1 MITLILAGGKS
12 ARMGRDK
19 AHIERPDGS
28 RQLDWL
34 AATVRDAVGGEL
46 FLSVRG
52 DDRRFPELPLIVD
65 SDPGGGP
72 LAALASAHAARPG
85 EPVLALGCDLFLLDA
100 ATLRFLLEH
109 RDPARPATCFA
120 NRIDGRP
127 EPLCA
132 IYEVSGISRAAG
144 ALAAGERCARHFLES
159 LAPRVLDLPRPAAL
173 DNANTPDQLAEC
185 FAKLARGVTPKTVS
199 VLYFAKLR
207 EARGL
212 DAERVETLA
221 CTPAGLY
228 DELRFRHRLPLD
240 LDSLR
245 AARNGDFCAWDE
257 SLSEGDE
264 VVFIP
269 PVAGG

>member
-1 MITLILAGGKS
+1 MIVLILAGGKS
-12 ARMGRDK
+12 KRMGRDK
-19 AHIERPDGS
+19 ALIERPDGI
-28 RQLDWL
+28 RNIDWL
-34 AATVRDAVGGEL
+34 ACIAREVTGCEVH
-46 FLSVRG
+46 LSLHG
-52 DDRRFPELPLIVD
+52 DSRKPIEAPVIADTE
-65 SDPGGGP
+65 PGGGP
-72 LAALASAHAARPG
+72 LAALASAHTAHPEEA
-85 EPVLALGCDLFLLDA
+85 VLVLGCDLFLLDA
-100 ATLRFLLEH
+100 DTLRFLLEN
-109 RDPARPATCFA
+109 RDPTRPATCFA

-132 IYEVSGISRAAG
+132 IYEVSGISQAAV

-159 LAPRVLDLPRPAAL
+159 LAPRVLDLPRPTAL
-173 DNANTPDQLAEC
+173 DNANTPQQLAEC
-185 FAKLARGVTPKTVS
+185 FAKLTRGVAPKTVS

-212 DAERVETLA
+212 DSERVETFA
-221 CTPAGLY
+221 CTPGGLY

-240 LDSLR
+240 IDSLR

-257 SLSEGDE
+257 PLSDGDE

>member
-1 MITLILAGGKS
+1 MIVFILAGGKS

-19 AHIERPDGS
+19 ALIERPDGI
-28 RQLDWL
+28 RHIDWL
-34 AATVRDAVGGEL
+34 ARIAREATGCEVH
-46 FLSVRG
+46 LSIRG
-52 DDRRFPELPLIVD
+52 DAPAPIDAPVIPDAE
-65 SDPGGGP
+65 PGGGP
-72 LAALASAHAARPG
+72 LAALASAHAARPDAA
-85 EPVLALGCDLFLLDA
+85 VLVLGCDLFLLDA
-100 ATLRFLLEH
+100 DTLRFLLEN

-132 IYEVSGISRAAG
+132 IYEVSGISRAAT

-173 DNANTPDQLAEC
+173 DNANTPHQLAEC
-185 FAKLARGVTPKTVS
+185 FAKLTRGVTPKTVS

-257 SLSEGDE
+257 ALTDGDE